1 MVLEVVLPFGKK
13 SNVKNL
19 VFSILTKEYPLKLI
33 ELTNYIKKR
42 YGKSVTFQAVRK
54 AVLELVDDGVLI
66 KEDLKYL
73 ISKKWLL
80 ESKNVLDKLYA
91 DLTTEKVI
99 PKRVSSIEGEVSVFT
114 FNNLNELMKFWQ
126 DLIEDW
132 YNNFKKGYPVNCY
145 QGAHVWEGLLHL
157 DREERVMKQLK
168 KKGIKSYM
176 VCIGNTFLDKGIKK
190 FYQSIGINMQI
201 NHSSSSF
208 DKSYY
213 VGTYGDMIIQTT
225 YPKKIV
231 DALDNF
237 FKKNKSITS
246 IDLMELSRIANMK
259 VKMKLTIIKN
269 LEMAKQINKSILG

>member
-1 MVLEVVLPFGKK
+1 MMFGLSFGKK

-19 VFSILTKEYPLKLI
+19 VFSILTKEYPLKLV
-33 ELTNYIKKR
+33 ELTNYIRSR
-42 YGKSVTFQAVRK
+42 YGKLVTFQAVRK
-54 AVLELVDDGVLI
+54 AVLELVSGGVLI
-66 KEDLKYL
+66 KKDSKYL
-73 ISKKWLL
+73 INKKWLL
-80 ESKNVLDKLYA
+80 ESRKVLDTIYV
-91 DLTTEKVI
+91 DLTASKVKPSKI
-99 PKRVSSIEGEVSVFT
+99 SSIEGEVSVFT
-114 FNNLNELMKFWQ
+114 FNSLNELMKFWQ

-145 QGAHVWEGLLHL
+145 QGAHVWEGLLYL
-157 DREERVMKQLK
+157 DREEKVIKQLK
-168 KKGIKSYM
+168 KKGIKSHM

-190 FYQSIGINMQI
+190 FYQNIGVKMDI

-231 DALDNF
+231 VALDEF

-246 IDLMELSRIANMK
+246 IDLMQLSRIANMK
-259 VKMKLTIIKN
+259 VKMKLTVIKN
-269 LEMAKQINKSILG
+269 LEMAKQINVSILG